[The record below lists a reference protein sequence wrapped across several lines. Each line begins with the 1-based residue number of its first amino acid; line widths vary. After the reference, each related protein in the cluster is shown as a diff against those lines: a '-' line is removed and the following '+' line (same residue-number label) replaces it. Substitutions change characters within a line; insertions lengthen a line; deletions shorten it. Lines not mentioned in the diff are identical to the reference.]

1 MTTAGHFEKKTNCP
15 FRVELSPTYLGI
27 EVDDAL
33 EMAEQTE
40 V

>member
-1 MTTAGHFEKKTNCP
+1 MINLVSIASHKAKYSSGFY
-15 FRVELSPTYLGI
+15 PTYLGN

-33 EMAEQTE
+33 EMAEQTQ